1 MVFILSF
8 PSRRFP
14 HRSDRTIPR
23 TLRRSPGVLMAI
35 TLTLLPG
42 GCTRYHPQPIV
53 PEQSLE
59 DFQARRL
66 DAPELG
72 AFLAERDEAVAWPR
86 AVWDFESLTRAAFFF
101 SPALDVARARWAVA
115 RGGVV
120 TAGARPNPT
129 VSGAIGYN
137 STTPRDEITPWIPE
151 GALDLPLDIAG
162 KRGLR
167 IAKARQTSEAARL
180 NLLTA
185 AWELRSRVRKAFLL
199 LYVARQTDSLL
210 ATEAEIRT
218 ESVRILESQR
228 EVGEVSPVEVTQARV
243 ASANLR
249 TRAADAVSAAV
260 RARAELA
267 DAIGVPPAALDEVA
281 LSFDALG
288 RIDIRLPDAEARRLA
303 MIHRS
308 DILASL
314 ADYEAS
320 QRALQLEVRKQYPDI
335 NLGSGYQLDQT
346 DSKWTLGLGLTLPLL
361 NQNQGPIAEA
371 RARREEAGASF
382 LALQSRVLGEVEG
395 AMAAARAAM
404 TQVEASDTLLI
415 ALGRQEV
422 SARAA
427 YAAGEISRLEYLGLQ
442 AESVA
447 TALGRLDALAAAQ
460 EALGALEDAMQTPV
474 DMETWVVAG
483 PMRTSN
489 PGEEER

>member
-1 MVFILSF
+1 MLSILPCPISYVT
-8 PSRRFP
+8 R
-14 HRSDRTIPR
+14 RSDRTVPR
-23 TLRRSPGVLMAI
+23 TAWRSPPALAAI
-35 TLTLLPG
+35 FLTLLAG
-42 GCTRYHPQPIV
+42 GCARYHPQPIV
-53 PEQSLE
+53 PQESLE

-72 AFLAERDEAVAWPR
+72 AFLAERGEAVSWPP
-86 AVWDFESLTRAAFFF
+86 AAWDFETLTRAAFFY

-129 VSGAIGYN
+129 ASGAIGYN

-151 GALDLPLDIAG
+151 GALDLPLEIAG

-167 IAKARQTSEAARL
+167 VAEARQLSEAARL
-180 NLLTA
+180 NLFTA
-185 AWELRSRVRKAFLL
+185 AWELRSRVRKAFTL

-210 ATEAEIRT
+210 ATEAEIQT
-218 ESVRILESQR
+218 ESVKILESQR
-228 EVGEVSPVEVTQARV
+228 QVGEVSPMEVTQARV
-243 ASANLR
+243 ALANLR
-249 TRAADAVSAAV
+249 TRAAAAVTAAV

-267 DAIGVPPAALDEVA
+267 DAVGVPPAALDEVT
-281 LSFDALG
+281 LSFEALADV
-288 RIDIRLPDAEARRLA
+288 DIRLPEAEARRLA

-314 ADYEAS
+314 AEYEAS

-335 NLGSGYQLDQT
+335 NLGPGYQLDQT

-361 NQNQGPIAEA
+361 DQNRGPIAEA
-371 RARREEAGASF
+371 RARREEAGAAF

-395 AMAAARAAM
+395 AVAAARAAL
-404 TQVEASDTLLI
+404 TQVEASDTLLA
-415 ALGRQEV
+415 ALDRQETV
-422 SARAA
+422 ARAA
-427 YAAGEISRLEYLGLQ
+427 FAAGEVSRLEYLGLQ

-447 TALGRLDALAAAQ
+447 TALGRLEAVAAAQ
-460 EALGALEDAMQTPV
+460 EAVGALEDAMQTPL
-474 DMETWVVAG
+474 DMETWAVAA
-483 PMRTSN
+483 PDRTGS